1 MVSKIA
7 SRHQV
12 NDEVEVLSI
21 RKRELHVHEEGMVEL
36 AEEFLLVHDRVDT
49 ALGDDPRLGHFFH
62 RVELLLLRLLN
73 FPYFTE
79 TASSNHILECEVI
92 LIHL

>member
-1 MVSKIA
+1 
-7 SRHQV
+7 
-12 NDEVEVLSI
+12 
-21 RKRELHVHEEGMVEL
+21 MVEL

-49 ALGDDPRLGHFFH
+49 ALGDDSRFGHFFH
-62 RVELLLLRLLN
+62 REKLLLLRLLY